1 MFGPLAF
8 HYLHAQTVSDRW
20 TPPPTSSLLR
30 RRYTVVSFTPNRSAD
45 ADFVIKS
52 MTDCI
57 SDVRSW
63 MIWDNLMSNDDKTE
77 FLIIGASRKQL
88 KNHNLIFSSR
98 QKFYLWGQ
106 SNPFFSLISPLLR
119 TLSSL
124 RTSPFVHYFLI
135 TKVSY
140 TVIFDAFLISNDS
153 NIF

>member
-8 HYLHAQTVSDRW
+8 HYLHAQTVSDRR

-63 MIWDNLMSNDDKTE
+63 MISDNLMSNDDKTE

-88 KNHNLIFSSR
+88 KN
-98 QKFYLWGQ
+98 
-106 SNPFFSLISPLLR
+106 P
-119 TLSSL
+119 
-124 RTSPFVHYFLI
+124 
-135 TKVSY
+135 
-140 TVIFDAFLISNDS
+140 
-153 NIF
+153 